1 MTEQI
6 PVPES
11 GEVRLPNG
19 CTLYWKTDPAVNCRE
34 YFSDEIG
41 GGVFVWNTATVDDG
55 TLLAAI
61 ANEMGLR
68 HLEAVNASRIRRE
81 LTQPLKLDFS
91 VDGGELLR
99 DAKGIPTARPATS
112 EEIEL
117 YALVQRLHGD
127 LMWARAAAQKSKP

>member
-1 MTEQI
+1 
-6 PVPES
+6 
-11 GEVRLPNG
+11 
-19 CTLYWKTDPAVNCRE
+19 
-34 YFSDEIG
+34 
-41 GGVFVWNTATVDDG
+41 VFVWNTATVDDG

-99 DAKGIPTARPATS
+99 DAKSIPTARPATS